1 MGYMYFHFL
10 NWDHGTVPGTNWI
23 NLNYE
28 LNSGFAEAS
37 KWEGFSKLL
46 FPFNVKESITGIR
59 YVFYFDQEAQLELER
74 LIKENAEMEERL
86 QKLEGCQD
94 LVTKDETD
102 QIKKLHQVPY

>member
-1 MGYMYFHFL
+1 MLKRQNGK
-10 NWDHGTVPGTNWI
+10 
-23 NLNYE
+23 
-28 LNSGFAEAS
+28 AS
-37 KWEGFSKLL
+37 QNCFSHLMLKK
-46 FPFNVKESITGIR
+46 VCITGIR
-59 YVFYFDQEAQLELER
+59 YGMSSNELSFQLQILFTNVFYFDQEAQLELER